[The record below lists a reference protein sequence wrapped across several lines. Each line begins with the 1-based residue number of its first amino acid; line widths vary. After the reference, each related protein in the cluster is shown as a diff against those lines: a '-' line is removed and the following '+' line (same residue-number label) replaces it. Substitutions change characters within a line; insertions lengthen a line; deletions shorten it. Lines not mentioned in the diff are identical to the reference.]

1 MLHTCSK
8 CATISAKKKT
18 QTISFSSKS
27 SATTIT
33 LKFSGH
39 NDMSKTPKVEP
50 INVKEFT
57 VKQSKYD
64 VCGKLPI
71 RSVILGPSG
80 SGKTVLLQNMILDI
94 YRDCFSRI
102 FIFSPSIDVDMTWK
116 PVKDY
121 IEKHMKVQHTEE
133 EPIYFDHYDP
143 EALATILETQHKITT
158 FLKQRGD
165 TRLFQIPIIVDDFAD
180 DPSFTRHSKLLHAL
194 YTRGRHNMISSI
206 TATQKFNCIHPI
218 IRVNATEL
226 YVYRLRNT
234 KDLDTFIDEVSAVY
248 DKKTLLAMYKA
259 ATEEPFSFLYV
270 KLTAK
275 NKEDMFF
282 KRFSHKLVIGRENEE
297 D

>member
-1 MLHTCSK
+1 
-8 CATISAKKKT
+8 
-18 QTISFSSKS
+18 
-27 SATTIT
+27 
-33 LKFSGH
+33 
-39 NDMSKTPKVEP
+39 
-50 INVKEFT
+50 
-57 VKQSKYD
+57 
-64 VCGKLPI
+64 
-71 RSVILGPSG
+71 
-80 SGKTVLLQNMILDI
+80 
-94 YRDCFSRI
+94 
-102 FIFSPSIDVDMTWK
+102 MTWK

-165 TRLFQIPIIVDDFAD
+165 TRLFQILIIVDDFAD

-206 TATQKFNCIHPI
+206 TATHKFNAIHPI
-218 IRVNATEL
+218 IRVNAAEL

-282 KRFSHKLVIGRENEE
+282 KRFSHKLVIGGENEE